1 MIETEKNKISNLATK
16 MDTDINKIIEFT
28 KKSNTELSS
37 NQQSINSLLVANL
50 KADLDQMMTT

>member
-37 NQQSINSLLVANL
+37 NQQSINSLLVASL
-50 KADLDQMMTT
+50 KSDLDQMITT

>member
-1 MIETEKNKISNLATK
+1 ME
-16 MDTDINKIIEFT
+16 TDIKEIIEFT

-50 KADLDQMMTT
+50 KADIDQMMTT

>member
-1 MIETEKNKISNLATK
+1 ME
-16 MDTDINKIIEFT
+16 TDIKEIIEFT

>member
-1 MIETEKNKISNLATK
+1 

-50 KADLDQMMTT
+50 KADIDQMMTT

>member
-1 MIETEKNKISNLATK
+1 